1 LLFVSGDTYAKLLS
15 ISCTNNV
22 SRENRKNTKMHEKL
36 DVKSAKNRG
45 NKTLYAIALILTLT
59 MTMAIVTSLPTAK
72 AVVIP
77 TYLLLSVAPNPVG
90 VGQIVYVN
98 AFLSKPTATMG
109 GSATANAGDRYEK
122 ITVDIVQ
129 PDGTKK
135 TLGPFTADTTG
146 GTWASFVP
154 TKTGNYAL
162 QAFYP
167 GQTLTYGTTYNGSIM
182 MPSVSAKVTLIV
194 QENPIA
200 EYGGGPAE
208 PTGYWSRPIYA
219 VNYAWAKLGG
229 NWLGLGAP
237 SFATT
242 GMYDAVGNFQP
253 YSPAPNTGHI
263 LWTKPTAFGG
273 QVGEPYRAD
282 QSSQYTSTSIVINH
296 WEPIIIYGI
305 LYYNHYPTVN
315 SVPTSWVAVDLRT
328 GQTLWTT
335 KPGITGDELLRY
347 GQVFTF
353 KTVQEYGSTPLLW
366 SVPRTGA
373 TTLRIYD
380 PMTGAYMAE
389 ITNASNLAMIA
400 DYSPTSMEQGTLL
413 GWYTIGGNLT
423 LWNSTKAIA
432 YPNGFDYPRTQI
444 RIGRDAKPSGSINWS
459 AGIQWSVP
467 IATKVG
473 SVTITSGALSIA
485 ARTPEVI
492 LLRSAPTYAPNV
504 QQGFMISAGYDA
516 ITGKLLWGPINQT
529 IPEYEDFAQMATND
543 GVNVMHN
550 KDSNEAYGYS
560 LTTGE
565 QLWGPVKLIGNA
577 WSTICRGGLIAY
589 GKVYIWD
596 YGGYVNALDLQTGQI
611 KWTWSPRSAGYNTPY
626 GIWPLWHFGT
636 GSIADGKLFLSEGKM
651 YDPPLSTGC
660 QRLAINCTD
669 GTLVWSILSYGG
681 RSPGAIADGF
691 LVEWNSYDCQIYTF
705 GKGQTATSISASP
718 KISVHSSSVLI
729 EGMVTDESPGTK
741 DSDREARFPNGVP
754 AVSDASISD
763 WMEYVYMQQLKPTNA
778 TGVTVHLTALDPN
791 GNTQEIGTVT
801 SDASGMFKKMW
812 TPPVPGEYTV
822 IASFEGS
829 ESYYASYAETA
840 IGVSAAPAASPTATA
855 TPTPTAAPTVTPV
868 PTASPSPAPQP
879 EAGPSTDMYIIAAA
893 AAVIIAAVA
902 AAAVFLRK
910 HK

>member
-1 LLFVSGDTYAKLLS
+1 MLNANFGENKMEKPNKKLFWT
-15 ISCTNNV
+15 IS
-22 SRENRKNTKMHEKL
+22 
-36 DVKSAKNRG
+36 
-45 NKTLYAIALILTLT
+45 LILILT
-59 MTMAIVTSLPTAK
+59 MTMAIATSLPTSK

-90 VGQIVYVN
+90 VGQTVYIN
-98 AFLSKPTATMG
+98 AFLSKPTPTIG

-122 ITVDIVQ
+122 ITVDITQ

-135 TLGPFTADTTG
+135 TLGPFTADTVG
-146 GTWASFVP
+146 GTWSSFTP
-154 TKTGNYAL
+154 TKSGNYAF

-182 MPSVSAKVTLIV
+182 QPSTSAIVNLIV
-194 QENPIA
+194 QDTPIA
-200 EYGGGPAE
+200 VYGGGPGE
-208 PTGYWSRPIYA
+208 PTEYWSRPIYA
-219 VNYAWAKLGG
+219 LNYAWAKLGG
-229 NWLGLGAP
+229 NWLGLGVP

-242 GMYDAVGNFQP
+242 GQYDAIGNFQP

-263 LWTKPTAFGG
+263 VWTKPTAFGG

-296 WEPIIIYGI
+296 WEPIIIYGV
-305 LYYNHYPTVN
+305 LYYNLYPTVN

-366 SVPRTGA
+366 SVPRSGA

-400 DYSPTSMEQGTLL
+400 DYSPTSWEQGTLL
-413 GWYTIGGNLT
+413 GWYTGGGNLT

-444 RIGRDAKPSGSINWS
+444 RIGRDAKPAGSINWS
-459 AGIQWSVP
+459 AGIQWTVP

-473 SVTITSGALSIA
+473 TVTITSGALSIA
-485 ARTPEVI
+485 ARTREVI

-516 ITGKLLWGPINQT
+516 MTGNLLWGPINQT
-529 IPEYEDFAQMATND
+529 IPAYEDFAQMATDD

-565 QLWGPVKLIGNA
+565 KLWGPVKLIGNA
-577 WSTICRGGLIAY
+577 WSSIARGALIAY
-589 GKVYIWD
+589 DKVYIWD

-611 KWTWSPRSAGYNTPY
+611 KWTWSPRSAGYDTPY

-669 GTLVWSILSYGG
+669 GTLVWSILSYSG

-705 GKGQTATSISASP
+705 GKGQTITALSASP
-718 KISVHSSSVLI
+718 KIVVKGNSILL
-729 EGMVTDESPGTK
+729 EGSVTDESPGTK
-741 DSDREARFPNGVP
+741 DPDRTARFPYGVP
-754 AVSDASISD
+754 AISDANMSD

-778 TGVTVHLTALDPN
+778 TGVPVHLTAIDPN
-791 GNTQEIGTVT
+791 GNSQEIGTAT
-801 SDASGMFKKMW
+801 SDTDGKFSVMW
-812 TPPVPGEYTV
+812 TPPVEGKYTIV
-822 IASFEGS
+822 ANFEGS
-829 ESYYASYAETA
+829 NSYYASHAETA
-840 IGVSAAPAASPTATA
+840 LGVSVAQSPAPTA
-855 TPTPTAAPTVTPV
+855 TPTAAPTPTPTQT
-868 PTASPSPAPQP
+868 PTATGSPSPVPNTGLSIGT
-879 EAGPSTDMYIIAAA
+879 EVYLGIAAA
-893 AAVIIAAVA
+893 VVFAAVA
-902 AAAVFLRK
+902 TTAIFLRK
-910 HK
+910 RK